1 MSDSDLPQG
10 TASGE
15 AMSIDQVDAALEEII
30 SDPEMGLI
38 DDEEI
43 QQEQATQETDEGDE
57 LEEVD
62 AEATPEEDEEG
73 TESDADQEQDVV
85 ELSDDM
91 EIDLG
96 DGVKATLSQLKAD
109 FGHVQ
114 KREQDMQRDYTQKQM
129 ALSDERKKFE
139 TESADFIK
147 WADQLGQQSQVLQTL
162 QSQLLKEPPIELMDA
177 DPMEY
182 MRQKEAYNNN
192 LKLAHQVQQQM
203 QANSQ
208 AQAQKQQQAAVQNYQ
223 EQKEIFQKNNPQY
236 AGDNFRKF
244 EDEVLTTFKD
254 AYGFT
259 AEELQASVT
268 NAPVMEVIKDALAYR
283 AIKASTPKT
292 KAKIKGKPPVMKS
305 GKTTR
310 KSNSPSADLAAR
322 KAKFMKSGSAG
333 DFEALLMDYD
343 I

>member
-15 AMSIDQVDAALEEII
+15 AMSIDQVDAALEEMID
-30 SDPEMGLI
+30 DPALGLI

-57 LEEVD
+57 LDDVD
-62 AEATPEEDEEG
+62 GEAEPNEDDESE
-73 TESDADQEQDVV
+73 ESDADQDQDIV

-147 WADQLGQQSQVLQTL
+147 WADQLGQQSQLLNNLQAQLMQAPNPELLQT
-162 QSQLLKEPPIELMDA
+162 
-177 DPMEY
+177 DPVGY
-182 MRQKEAYNNN
+182 MQQKEAYDQT
-192 LKLAHQVQQQM
+192 LAMAHQAQQQM
-203 QANSQ
+203 QAN
-208 AQAQKQQQAAVQNYQ
+208 QQAFAQRQQEQLVASYQ
-223 EQKEIFQKNNPQY
+223 EQRDIFQKNNPQF

-244 EDEVLTTFKD
+244 EQQVLTEVKD
-254 AYGFT
+254 AYGFDENFLKANVTT
-259 AEELQASVT
+259 A
-268 NAPVMEVIKDALAYR
+268 PIMEVIKDALSYR
-283 AIKASTPKT
+283 KVKASTSKT
-292 KAKIKGKPPVMKS
+292 KAKIEGKPPVMKS
-305 GKTTR
+305 GKSKR
-310 KSNSPSADLAAR
+310 KSNSPSADLASR
-322 KAKFMKSGSAG
+322 KAKFMKSGNAS